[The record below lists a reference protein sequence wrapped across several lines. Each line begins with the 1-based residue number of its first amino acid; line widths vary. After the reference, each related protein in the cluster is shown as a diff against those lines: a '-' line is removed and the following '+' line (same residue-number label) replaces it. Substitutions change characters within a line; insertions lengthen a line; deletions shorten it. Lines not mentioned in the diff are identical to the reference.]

1 MRQRI
6 TSFPGSSIWPSRVW
20 IALLVM
26 TVLLVSCPGGS
37 GGGYCSAAQL
47 SVRTTSPEARITPS
61 SNSAWTRPPRN
72 CCS

>member
-6 TSFPGSSIWPSRVW
+6 TSFPGSSFWHPRIW

-37 GGGYCSAAQL
+37 GGGY
-47 SVRTTSPEARITPS
+47 
-61 SNSAWTRPPRN
+61 
-72 CCS
+72 

>member
-1 MRQRI
+1 MRQRT

-37 GGGYCSAAQL
+37 GGGY
-47 SVRTTSPEARITPS
+47 
-61 SNSAWTRPPRN
+61 
-72 CCS
+72 

>member
-6 TSFPGSSIWPSRVW
+6 ASISSIWPSRVW

-37 GGGYCSAAQL
+37 GGGY
-47 SVRTTSPEARITPS
+47 
-61 SNSAWTRPPRN
+61 
-72 CCS
+72 

>member
-6 TSFPGSSIWPSRVW
+6 TSIAGSSIWPLRVW

-37 GGGYCSAAQL
+37 GGGY
-47 SVRTTSPEARITPS
+47 
-61 SNSAWTRPPRN
+61 
-72 CCS
+72 